1 MEQENKELSR
11 LKRFDDLAKDLQQR
25 IMELDGLQCFAEFC
39 KNGKK
44 DSLSLDNPANQYGHV
59 SIPVNDALTYI
70 GKEMQTKM
78 REAQETAEQLKD
90 ILCFGGFED
99 WNRAD
104 AGEVGNEER
113 KNLTPDGI
121 IVFVRDE
128 LEQVVNGWCRRFGAN
143 EEDVWEAVRYWGK
156 EWSRLLEGREKARRM
171 KVGDRLKYVRNDKA
185 EDNPDAPSNTGRTG
199 IVEDIAFSR
208 SHGDI
213 ATVKMDDDGSTL
225 IFKIKYLELIK
236 RTEA

>member
-25 IMELDGLQCFAEFC
+25 IMELDGLQCFAKFC
-39 KNGKK
+39 KDGKK

-78 REAQETAEQLKD
+78 KEAQETAEQLKD
-90 ILCFGGFED
+90 MLCFGGFED
-99 WNRAD
+99 WNK
-104 AGEVGNEER
+104 AGGEDSQVEHHER
-113 KNLTPDGI
+113 GPKAM

-128 LEQVVNGWCRRFGAN
+128 LEQVVNGWCRRFDAK

-156 EWSRLLEGREKARRM
+156 EWSRLLEGREKAKQM
-171 KVGDRLKYVRNDKA
+171 KVGDRVRVIND
-185 EDNPDAPSNTGRTG
+185 DNAGREISPGCYAPSHVGRTG
-199 IVEDIAFSR
+199 IITDLAFSR
-208 SHGDI
+208 SDGDV
-213 ATVKMDDDGSTL
+213 ATVDMDINGSWL
-225 IFKIKYLELIK
+225 LNVKDLEVIKDE
-236 RTEA
+236 